1 MENNDKIISSFF
13 VKDTLNPE
21 IWVNYEDVENSK
33 IKDDIRKGLLDI
45 ANEFIKFLGFD
56 IFVQD
61 ITMTGSL
68 ANFNWSEFSDI
79 DLHIIYDFKESGE
92 QEEMFKE
99 LFNLKRTI
107 FNSQHDITVK
117 GYEVE
122 TYVQDMTEP
131 HLSTGVYSVLY
142 DEWLTQPKPESVTI
156 DKDKIEEKSKKWM
169 EVIDLL
175 MSDVKEDG
183 DESLEVKLEKID
195 KVKEKLKKFRS
206 SGLEKGGEYSY
217 ENLVFKFLRRNGYI
231 QKLFDNKN
239 ELIDKTLSVQENSH
253 G

>member
-1 MENNDKIISSFF
+1 MENDDKIISSFF

-122 TYVQDMTEP
+122 TYVQDMSEP

>member
-1 MENNDKIISSFF
+1 MKKKNNIISSFY

-21 IWVNYEDVENSK
+21 IWENYDDVENSK
-33 IKDDIRKGLLDI
+33 MKEIIRDGLLDI
-45 ANEFIKFLGFD
+45 ANNFIEFLGFD

-61 ITMTGSL
+61 VTMTGSL

-92 QEEMFKE
+92 QEELFKE
-99 LFNLKRTI
+99 LFNLKRTV

-131 HLSTGVYSVLY
+131 HMSTGVYSVLY
-142 DEWLTQPKPESVTI
+142 DEWLTQPKPERVEI
-156 DKDKIEEKSKKWM
+156 DKDKIESKAQNWMDIIDSTIEEIKSEKNLESSIKKL
-169 EVIDLL
+169 D
-175 MSDVKEDG
+175 SVKD
-183 DESLEVKLEKID
+183 KI
-195 KVKEKLKKFRS
+195 KKFRN
-206 SGLEKGGEYSY
+206 SGLERGGEYSY
-217 ENLVFKFLRRNGYI
+217 ENLVFKFLRRNNYI

-239 ELIDKTLSVQENSH
+239 EIIDKTLSIQEKINT
-253 G
+253 

>member
-1 MENNDKIISSFF
+1 MEKENKIISSFY

-21 IWVNYEDVENSK
+21 IWENHDDVENSK
-33 IKDDIRKGLLDI
+33 MKEIIRNGLLDI
-45 ANEFIKFLGFD
+45 ANKFIEFLGFD

-61 ITMTGSL
+61 VTMTGSL

-92 QEEMFKE
+92 QEELFKE
-99 LFNLKRTI
+99 LFNLKRTV

-131 HLSTGVYSVLY
+131 HMSTGVYSVLY
-142 DEWLTQPKPESVTI
+142 DEWLTQPKPEKVEIDRDKIESKSQNWMDIIDSTI
-156 DKDKIEEKSKKWM
+156 EDIEVEKDLESSISKLDTVKDKI
-169 EVIDLL
+169 
-175 MSDVKEDG
+175 
-183 DESLEVKLEKID
+183 
-195 KVKEKLKKFRS
+195 KKFRS
-206 SGLEKGGEYSY
+206 SGLERGGEYSY

-239 ELIDKTLSVQENSH
+239 EIIDKNLSIQEKINT
-253 G
+253 

>member
-1 MENNDKIISSFF
+1 MEKENKIISSFY

-21 IWVNYEDVENSK
+21 IWENHDDVENSK
-33 IKDDIRKGLLDI
+33 MKEIIRDGLLDI
-45 ANEFIKFLGFD
+45 ANKFIEFLGFD

-61 ITMTGSL
+61 VTMTGSL

-92 QEEMFKE
+92 QEELFKE
-99 LFNLKRTI
+99 LFNLKRTV

-131 HLSTGVYSVLY
+131 HVSTGVYSVLY
-142 DEWLTQPKPESVTI
+142 DEWLTQPKPEKVEI
-156 DKDKIEEKSKKWM
+156 DRDKIETKAKNWMDIIDSTIEDIEGERDLESSISKL
-169 EVIDLL
+169 DT
-175 MSDVKEDG
+175 
-183 DESLEVKLEKID
+183 
-195 KVKEKLKKFRS
+195 VKEKIKKFRS
-206 SGLEKGGEYSY
+206 SGLERGGEYSY

-231 QKLFDNKN
+231 QKLFDFEN
-239 ELIDKTLSVQENSH
+239 KTLDDRLSLAQ
-253 G
+253 